1 MKKLMLITILALL
14 IVGCTP
20 DESAESL
27 PPVQNT
33 AESAV
38 NPVEEPGE
46 EQSLDP
52 NAPIDGTGVLTN
64 TDVTLVAPSGSVDL
78 DELDPDA
85 ATDEEAG
92 EIEQPAPGI
101 PDPEVKMVQLTAEAL
116 AERLDIDISEV
127 TLVESLAQDWPD
139 AGLGCPAPDAIY
151 AAVITPGFQITLEA
165 QGENFIYHTDT
176 AETVVLCIDGLPAE

>member
-1 MKKLMLITILALL
+1 MKKLMMITILILFV
-14 IVGCTP
+14 VGCTP
-20 DESAESL
+20 DETAESL
-27 PPVQNT
+27 PPAQNT
-33 AESAV
+33 AEPAD
-38 NPVEEPGE
+38 NPVEETGE

-52 NAPIDGTGVLTN
+52 NAPIDGAGVITN

-85 ATDEEAG
+85 ETDEEAG

-101 PDPEVKMVQLTAEAL
+101 PDPEVKMIQLAGEAL
-116 AERLDIDISEV
+116 AERLGIDIGDV
-127 TLVESLAQDWPD
+127 TLVESLAQEWPD
-139 AGLGCPAPDAIY
+139 AGLGCPAPDAVY

-165 QGENFIYHTDT
+165 QDESYIYHTDT